1 VTTPPVT
8 TPPVTTP
15 PANCPILPRVVVD
28 VVNETG
34 NPAVAVDVTARL
46 QSAGMTIGSVTSGT
60 GATASSLSY
69 PVAATTAAA
78 QLAAALGLTG
88 YLQEAAVGHVTVV
101 LAGSGAGAVQAAVDR
116 ISCPA

>member
-1 VTTPPVT
+1 M
-8 TPPVTTP
+8 TTP
-15 PANCPILPRVVVD
+15 PASCPTLPHVVVD

-34 NPAVAVDVTARL
+34 APAVAEDVTARL

-69 PVAATTAAA
+69 PAAARTAATD
-78 QLAAALGLTG
+78 LATALGLTAD
-88 YLQEAAVGHVTVV
+88 LKQAAVAHVTVV
-101 LAGSGAGAVQAAVDR
+101 LAGSGAAAVKAAVDR